1 MSTPRDNIA
10 SLNLALALLKNIPLR
25 HQITSV
31 QLRERLMQAGIE
43 RDLRSVQ
50 RQLDVLCQNF
60 DIECD
65 SRSKPYGYRWK
76 ENARGFSVPG
86 LTEQESLLLMLAK
99 EHLAHLLPTS
109 LMKSMSGFF
118 DQARRNLHDN
128 PASGSH
134 RPESRWLKKV
144 RVVSNTVHMLP
155 PKIAPGV
162 FEELSSAV
170 YKDEWLDI
178 SYRNAKG
185 QTKQKQVMPLG
196 IAQQGQRL
204 FVPCIFKGFGDVRL
218 IAVHRISQAK
228 NTGLPFA
235 RPKDFDLEA
244 YDDMGRFGYGNAEN
258 IDLKL
263 WINDYLK
270 LLLEET
276 PLSKNQNIVPMP
288 DGSAGWEL
296 SASVLKSMQ
305 LVWWLRSQGK
315 AVRVFAPTALGEQ
328 L

>member
-1 MSTPRDNIA
+1 MATRPDNIA

-76 ENARGFSVPG
+76 ENAKGFSVPG
-86 LTEQESLLLMLAK
+86 LTEQESLLLTLAK
-99 EHLAHLLPTS
+99 EHLAHLLPAS
-109 LMKSMSGFF
+109 LMSSMSGFF
-118 DQARRNLHDN
+118 DQARRNLHGA
-128 PASGSH
+128 PTGGSH
-134 RPESRWLKKV
+134 KPESRWLKKV
-144 RVVSNTVHMLP
+144 RVVSNTVTMLP

-170 YKDEWLDI
+170 YNDQRLDI
-178 SYRNAKG
+178 TYRNAKG

-204 FVPCIFKGFGDVRL
+204 FVPCIFEGFADVRL

-244 YDDMGRFGYGNAEN
+244 YDDMGRFGYGSAEK
-258 IDLKL
+258 IELKL
-263 WINDYLK
+263 WVNDYLK

-276 PLSKNQNIVPMP
+276 PFSKNQRIVPTP

-296 SASVLKSMQ
+296 SSTVIKSMQ

-315 AVRVFAPTALGEQ
+315 SVRVLEPKELV

>member
-1 MSTPRDNIA
+1 MATRPDNIA
-10 SLNLALALLKNIPLR
+10 SLNMALALLKNIPSLR
-25 HQITSV
+25 KITSV
-31 QLRERLMQAGIE
+31 QLRERLMESGIE

-50 RQLDVLCQNF
+50 RQLDALCQNF

-65 SRSKPYGYRWK
+65 RSSKPYGYRWK
-76 ENARGFSVPG
+76 ENAKGFSIPG

-99 EHLAHLLPTS
+99 EHLNHLLPAS

-118 DQARRNLHDN
+118 EQARRNLYGDY
-128 PASGSH
+128 PSGSH
-134 RPESRWLKKV
+134 KPESRWLKKV
-144 RVVSNTVHMLP
+144 RVVSNSVPMLP
-155 PKIAPGV
+155 PAIAKDV

-170 YKDEWLDI
+170 YKDQWLDI
-178 SYRNAKG
+178 TYSNAKG
-185 QTKQKQVMPLG
+185 QTNQMQVMPLG

-204 FVPCIFKGFGDVRL
+204 FVPCIFQGFSDVRL
-218 IAVHRISQAK
+218 ITVHRIKHAK
-228 NTGLPFA
+228 NTGLSFE
-235 RPKDFDLEA
+235 RPKDFDLQA
-244 YDDMGRFGYGNAEN
+244 YDDMGHFGYGKIEK
-258 IDLKL
+258 IELKL

-276 PLSKNQNIVPMP
+276 PFSKDQSIAPMP

-296 SASVLKSMQ
+296 SATVLKSMQ

-315 AVRVFAPTALGEQ
+315 SVRVLAPKDLADQ